1 MRRRVAADF
10 GDESDPLL
18 SLVNLFDA
26 SMLLVV
32 ALLLALAGRSSL
44 AEIAARLSQQDITIV
59 TNPGKKD
66 MELIIKKGKRIERL
80 RPDGGNGSGHG
91 RRLGTA
97 YQLETGEVIYVPD
110 AEAEP

>member
-1 MRRRVAADF
+1 MRRRAAADSA
-10 GDESDPLL
+10 DEADPLL

-32 ALLLALAGRSSL
+32 ALLLALAGRTGL

-66 MELIIKKGKRIERL
+66 MEMIIKKGKKIERL
-80 RPDGGNGSGHG
+80 RSADAEGAGYGKK
-91 RRLGTA
+91 LGTA
-97 YQLETGEVIYVPD
+97 YQLESGEVIYVPD
-110 AEAEP
+110 AEDGR